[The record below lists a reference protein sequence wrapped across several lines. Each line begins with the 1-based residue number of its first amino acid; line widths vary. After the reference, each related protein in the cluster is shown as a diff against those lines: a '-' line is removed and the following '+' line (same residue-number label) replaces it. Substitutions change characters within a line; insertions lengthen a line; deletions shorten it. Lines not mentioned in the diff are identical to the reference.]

1 MGRKPEMPVPFIRLV
16 LVIAAVALLGAPA
29 RAAERVTMLMDFLWQ
44 SSQGGFTLAADRGYY
59 AAEGLDVSIDH
70 GAGSGDTIAKLA
82 SGTYDIGFADVNLLI
97 KFNAENPNNRVKAF
111 FMVYDASMASIVTLT
126 RTGIKTPKDLE
137 GRSIAAPEYDN
148 IRTLFPAFARLTG
161 IDASKVRWES
171 VQGSLR
177 EAMLAQGRADATASF
192 SVTAFLGLTA
202 LGIPAADI
210 VTMRYVD
217 YGLDLYGSAL
227 MASEKTFAER
237 PKLVAAVARAVAH
250 GVKDAL
256 AHPED
261 AVASIRKRDA
271 LLHEDIELQRFHMVA
286 QQSMVTD
293 SIRRLGLGAAE
304 PARLARTIG
313 FVAEA
318 FKVANPPKPDDIY
331 TGAFLPPKETRLV
344 D

>member
-1 MGRKPEMPVPFIRLV
+1 VTARPGWLA
-16 LVIAAVALLGAPA
+16 LAVAIGALSGAPA
-29 RAAERVTMLMDFLWQ
+29 QAAERVTMLMDFLWQ

-59 AAEGLDVSIDH
+59 AAEGLDVTIDH

-97 KFNAENPNNRVKAF
+97 KFNAENPDHRVTAF
-111 FMVYDASMASIVTLT
+111 FMTYDANMASIVTLA
-126 RTGIKTPKDLE
+126 RTGIKLPKDLE
-137 GRSIAAPEYDN
+137 GRTIAAPEYDN
-148 IRTLFPAFARLTG
+148 IRTLFPAFARLAG
-161 IDASKVRWES
+161 IDAAKVSWLS

-177 EAMLAQGRADATASF
+177 EAMLVQGRADATASF
-192 SVTAFLGLTA
+192 APTAYLALTSQQV
-202 LGIPAADI
+202 PPADI
-210 VTMRYVD
+210 VTLRYVE

-227 MASEKTFAER
+227 MASAKTLAER
-237 PKLVAAVARAVAH
+237 PQLVAAVSRAVAH

-261 AVASIRKRDA
+261 AVASIRKRDS
-271 LLHEDIELQRFHMVA
+271 LLDASIELQRFRMVA

-293 SIRRLGLGAAE
+293 DVRRLGLGAAD
-304 PARLARTIG
+304 PARLARSIG

-318 FKVANPPKPDDIY
+318 FKVANPPKPDEVY
-331 TGAFLPPKETRLV
+331 TGAFLPPRETRLV

>member
-1 MGRKPEMPVPFIRLV
+1 MRYRFGLAV
-16 LVIAAVALLGAPA
+16 LAGLLLGAPA
-29 RAAERVTMLMDFLWQ
+29 QAAERVTMLMDFLWQ

-70 GAGSGDTIAKLA
+70 GAGSADTIAKLA
-82 SGTYDIGFADVNLLI
+82 AGTYDIGFADVNLLV
-97 KFNAENPNNRVKAF
+97 KFNADNPNTRVKAF
-111 FMVYDASMASIVTLT
+111 FMAYDASLASIVTLA

-137 GRSIAAPEYDN
+137 GHSIAAPEVDN
-148 IRTLFPAFARLTG
+148 VRILFPAFARLAG
-161 IDASKVRWES
+161 LDAAKVRWDS

-177 EAMLAQGRADATASF
+177 ETMVAQGRSDATASF
-192 SVTAFLGLTA
+192 STTAFLALTGM
-202 LGIPAADI
+202 GIPAADI

-227 MASEKTFAER
+227 MASEKTIAER
-237 PKLVAAVARAVAH
+237 PKLVAAVARAVAR
-250 GVKDAL
+250 GIKDAL

-271 LLHEDIELQRFHMVA
+271 LLKEDIELQRFKLVA

-293 SIRRLGLGAAE
+293 SVRRLGLGAAE
-304 PARLARTIG
+304 PERLKRTIG

-318 FKVANPPKPDDIY
+318 FKVANPPGPDGIY
-331 TGAFLPPKETRLV
+331 TDAFLPPKEARSV

>member
-1 MGRKPEMPVPFIRLV
+1 VLVRFIGLV
-16 LVIAAVALLGAPA
+16 LTVAAAAVTLIGAPA

-59 AAEGLDVSIDH
+59 AAEGLDVGIDH

-82 SGTYDIGFADVNLLI
+82 AGTYDIGFADVNLLI
-97 KFNAENPNNRVKAF
+97 KFNADNPNNRVTAF
-111 FMVYDASMASIVTLT
+111 FMTYDANMASIVTLA
-126 RTGIKTPKDLE
+126 RTGIKAPKDLE
-137 GRSIAAPEYDN
+137 GRTIAAPEYDN
-148 IRTLFPAFARLTG
+148 IRTLFPAFARLAG
-161 IDASKVRWES
+161 IDAAKVSWLS

-177 EAMLAQGRADATASF
+177 EAMLVQGRADATASF
-192 SVTAFLGLTA
+192 APTAYLA
-202 LGIPAADI
+202 MVAQQVPPADI
-210 VTMRYVD
+210 VTLRYVD

-227 MASEKTFAER
+227 MASAKTLAER
-237 PKLVAAVARAVAH
+237 PKMVAAVARAVAH

-256 AHPED
+256 ASPED
-261 AVASIRKRDA
+261 AVASIRKRDS
-271 LLHEDIELQRFHMVA
+271 LLNADTELQRFRMVA

-293 SIRRLGLGAAE
+293 SVRRLGLGAAE
-304 PARLARTIG
+304 PERLARTIG

-344 D
+344 E